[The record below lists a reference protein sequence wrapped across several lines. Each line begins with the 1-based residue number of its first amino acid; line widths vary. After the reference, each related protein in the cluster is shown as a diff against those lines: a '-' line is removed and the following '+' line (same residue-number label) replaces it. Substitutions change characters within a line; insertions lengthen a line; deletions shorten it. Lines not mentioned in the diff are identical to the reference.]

1 MKKYQKTTG
10 RKIIGIIPARM
21 AASRFPGKPLKKICN
36 IEMLSHV
43 YLRAKQFNN
52 WSNLTVALCDKEIKN
67 FCIEKDYPYTITSI
81 KHVRCLDRVYEA
93 SKKIKNIKPNDIIVC
108 VQGDEP
114 MLKPDMISKV
124 IKPLIKEKKECSVL
138 AMDIENKEQYLN
150 QDIVK
155 IVHDLKGR
163 VLYTSRSPIPHTKKF
178 SKKIGAKRIYG
189 IFAFTYKFLKTFALT
204 KPSHLENVE
213 ACDSNRICDHY
224 SNQYIA
230 KYKFFPSYS
239 VDTPEDLKKVEKS
252 IKKDNLFKKYSK
264 NKH

>member
-1 MKKYQKTTG
+1 MKIYQKNID

-21 AASRFPGKPLKKICN
+21 AASRFPGKPLKKIAN

-43 YLRAKQFNN
+43 YLRAKLFNN
-52 WSNLTVALCDKEIKN
+52 WSKLIVALCDKEIKN
-67 FCIEKDYPYTITSI
+67 FCIEKKYPYTITSI

-93 SKKIKNIKPNDIIVC
+93 SKKIKNIRPNDIIVC

-124 IKPLIKEKKECSVL
+124 IEPLIKDNKECSVL
-138 AMDIENKEQYLN
+138 GMDIESEDQYLN
-150 QDIVK
+150 PDILK

-178 SKKIGAKRIYG
+178 SKKIKAKRIYG
-189 IFAFTYKFLKTFALT
+189 IFAFTYKCLEKFSLT
-204 KPSHLENVE
+204 KPSHLENIE
-213 ACDSNRICDHY
+213 ACDSNRICDNY
-224 SNQYIA
+224 SNQYVA

-252 IKKDNLFKKYSK
+252 IKKDILFKKYSK
-264 NKH
+264 I

>member
-1 MKKYQKTTG
+1 MKKYQKNIG

-21 AASRFPGKPLKKICN
+21 AASRFPGKPLKKICK

-43 YLRAKQFNN
+43 YLRAKLFSN
-52 WSNLTVALCDKEIKN
+52 WTKLIVALCDKEIKD
-67 FCIEKDYPYTITSI
+67 FCIEKKYPYTNTSI

-93 SKKIKNIKPNDIIVC
+93 SKKIKNIKSNDIIVC

-124 IKPLIKEKKECSVL
+124 IEPLIKDKKECSVL
-138 AMDIENKEQYLN
+138 AMDIESREQYLN
-150 QDIVK
+150 PDIVK

-163 VLYTSRSPIPHTKKF
+163 VLYTSRSPIPYTKKF
-178 SKKIGAKRIYG
+178 SKKIKAKRIYG
-189 IFAFTYKFLKTFALT
+189 IFAFTYSFLKKFSLT

-213 ACDSNRICDHY
+213 ACDSNRICDNY
-224 SNQYIA
+224 SNQYVA

-239 VDTPEDLKKVEKS
+239 VDSPEDLKKVEKS
-252 IKKDNLFKKYSK
+252 IKKDSLFKRYSK
-264 NKH
+264 IYY

>member
-1 MKKYQKTTG
+1 MTKYQKNTA

-43 YLRAKQFNN
+43 YLRAKLFKN

-67 FCIEKDYPYTITSI
+67 FCIEKKYPHTTTSI

-93 SKKIKNIKPNDIIVC
+93 SKKIKDIKPDDIVVC

-114 MLKPDMISKV
+114 MLRPDMISKV
-124 IKPLIKEKKECSVL
+124 IEPLVKDKKECSVL
-138 AMDIENKEQYLN
+138 AMDIDNKEQYLN
-150 QDIVK
+150 PNIVK

-163 VLYTSRSPIPHTKKF
+163 VLYTSRSPVPYAKKF
-178 SKKIGAKRIYG
+178 SKKIKAKRIYG
-189 IFAFTYKFLKTFALT
+189 IFAFTYRFLRKFSLT
-204 KPSHLENVE
+204 KESHLESIE
-213 ACDSNRICDHY
+213 ACDSNRICDNY

-230 KYKFFPSYS
+230 RYKFFPSYS
-239 VDTPEDLKKVEKS
+239 VDTIEDLKKVEKT
-252 IKKDNLFKKYSK
+252 IKKDNLFKKYSMNK
-264 NKH
+264 N

>member
-1 MKKYQKTTG
+1 MKKYQKNTA

-21 AASRFPGKPLKKICN
+21 AASRFPGKPLKKIAN

-43 YLRAKQFNN
+43 YLRAKLFNN
-52 WSNLTVALCDKEIKN
+52 WSNLMVALCDKEIEN
-67 FCIEKDYPYTITSI
+67 FCIEKKYPYTITST
-81 KHVRCLDRVYEA
+81 KHERCLDRVYEA
-93 SKKIKNIKPNDIIVC
+93 SKKIKNIKSNDIIVC

-124 IKPLIKEKKECSVL
+124 IEPLIKDKKECSVL
-138 AMDIENKEQYLN
+138 GMDIENKEQYLN
-150 QDIVK
+150 PDIVK

-163 VLYTSRSPIPHTKKF
+163 VLYTSRSPIPHTKNF

-189 IFAFTYKFLKTFALT
+189 IFAFTYKFLKKFALT
-204 KPSHLENVE
+204 KASHLENVE
-213 ACDSNRICDHY
+213 ACDSNRICDNY
-224 SNQYIA
+224 SNQYVA

-239 VDTPEDLKKVEKS
+239 VDTPADLKKVEKS

-264 NKH
+264 IKH